1 MGGLMYICAEKTSE
15 QTAVR
20 DKMPDTTKTTT
31 AIELN
36 ARDLARQ
43 FRRRKIFSGV
53 NITLRAGESLAIVGP
68 NGSGKSTLLKILAL
82 VLSPTQGTV
91 EYRRNGAPLA
101 AESVHAE
108 VGFAAPYLRLYE
120 EFSAGEH
127 LELTAS
133 LRGDSCSQT
142 EADALLQH
150 CGLDPL
156 RREAVAAFS
165 SGMQQRLKLATA
177 IQHKPAI
184 LFLDEP
190 SATLDEAGVELV
202 QKIVREQTARGGSVV
217 IATNDE
223 RDRAMCARV
232 LELEEYVR

>member
-1 MGGLMYICAEKTSE
+1 
-15 QTAVR
+15 
-20 DKMPDTTKTTT
+20 MPDNDGTRP

-36 ARDLARQ
+36 ALNLARQ
-43 FRRRKIFSGV
+43 FRRRRIFSGI
-53 NITLRAGESLAIVGP
+53 NLALRAGESLAIVGA

-82 VLSPTQGTV
+82 VLSPTEGTV
-91 EYRRNGAPLA
+91 EYRLGGAPLSA
-101 AESVHAE
+101 DKVHAH

-133 LRGDSCSQT
+133 LRGDHCSKSDA
-142 EADALLQH
+142 EALLHH

-156 RREAVAAFS
+156 RREAVSAFS

-177 IQHKPAI
+177 IQHKPAV

-190 SATLDEAGVELV
+190 SATLDEAGVGVV
-202 QKIVREQTARGGSVV
+202 QKIVMEQTARGGSVV
-217 IATNDE
+217 IATNDT
-223 RDRAMCARV
+223 RDKAMCERV
-232 LELEEYVR
+232 LKLEEFTS